1 LSIGILSLLLLPTKI
16 GMRRHCR
23 GQHVHAQTLAKSAR
37 EEFVSKV
44 CSAVIAWRSGRAF
57 SLYNPK

>member
-1 LSIGILSLLLLPTKI
+1 LPTKI
-16 GMRRHCR
+16 EMRRHCR